1 MVTGVCPWI
10 PLISGTRGSARWVE
24 REWAGRRGLEGQF
37 VYTAELCSRRW
48 SRNLNILL
56 GPLSR

>member
-10 PLISGTRGSARWVE
+10 PLISGTRGSARWV
-24 REWAGRRGLEGQF
+24 GRMGWKEGLEGQF

>member
-10 PLISGTRGSARWVE
+10 PLISGTRGFERWVE
-24 REWAGRRGLEGQF
+24 RLGWKEGLDGQF
-37 VYTAELCSRRW
+37 VYTSELCSRRW